1 MGLEEIVSKRLTAP
15 YRSGDRGTGSGD
27 DPGTRALRAIE
38 AMIGRYA
45 TATPGIVKAGDRTLG
60 VVRLAITEKGR
71 SMIVR

>member
-1 MGLEEIVSKRLTAP
+1 LARLKCWPAALTGALKPHANGFAIGLLGALIRL
-15 YRSGDRGTGSGD
+15 G
-27 DPGTRALRAIE
+27 L
-38 AMIGRYA
+38 A